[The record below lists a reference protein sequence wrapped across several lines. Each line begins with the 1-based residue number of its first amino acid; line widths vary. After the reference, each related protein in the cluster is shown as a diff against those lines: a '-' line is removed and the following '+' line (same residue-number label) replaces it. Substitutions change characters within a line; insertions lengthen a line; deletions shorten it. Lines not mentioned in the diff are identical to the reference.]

1 MHILIKKKNL
11 IFKDYRLKCALGK
24 RGIGEK
30 KKEGDSI
37 TPIGLF
43 KIKYIFYRKDRIKN
57 LKTVLKKKIIKKN
70 QGWCNDS
77 RSEKYNKLIKYPFN
91 FNSEKLYRKDNVYD
105 IIMVLNYNMNPIRKK
120 KGSAIFIHIAKKNYA
135 KTEGC
140 VAIKKKEMIK
150 LIARI
155 KKNTQIKIT

>member
-91 FNSEKLYRKDNVYD
+91 FNSEKLYRKDNIYD

-120 KGSAIFIHIAKKNYA
+120 KGSAIFIHIAKKKLCKNGRLCCY
-135 KTEGC
+135 
-140 VAIKKKEMIK
+140 KKKRNDKINSQN
-150 LIARI
+150 
-155 KKNTQIKIT
+155 KKKYSN